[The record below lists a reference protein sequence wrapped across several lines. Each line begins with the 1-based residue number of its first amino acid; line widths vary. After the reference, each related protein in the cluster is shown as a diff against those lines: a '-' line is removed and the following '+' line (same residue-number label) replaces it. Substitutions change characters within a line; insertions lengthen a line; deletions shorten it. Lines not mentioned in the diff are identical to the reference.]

1 LHRRGNAILEDESIS
16 PLTLEI
22 RFWNFRIFEN
32 SSESSDRKNAAMLWQ
47 MTFRFLSGILV
58 TYICNQPEEKSIE
71 WARRPE
77 LMREIKEKRRQMKEK
92 QMQKR

>member
-1 LHRRGNAILEDESIS
+1 
-16 PLTLEI
+16 
-22 RFWNFRIFEN
+22 
-32 SSESSDRKNAAMLWQ
+32 MLWQ